1 MNKPIT
7 AIAARSA
14 AASAAAGNDQLF
26 QRPVRAEHPGKV
38 RMAFIPDEW

>member
-14 AASAAAGNDQLF
+14 ASAVGNDQLF

-38 RMAFIPDEW
+38 RMGFIPDEW

>member
-14 AASAAAGNDQLF
+14 ASAVAGNDQLF

-38 RMAFIPDEW
+38 RMGFIPEEW